1 MSEKTLE
8 KFNEKFSVVYTT
20 LYEND
25 FLENLLEN
33 SGVYDEI
40 LETAERYLKSKNW
53 WKFMTSYYKK
63 YHNVFTSD
71 RELVAMALAK
81 NLYKNDKY
89 DFYFLKN

>member
-1 MSEKTLE
+1 
-8 KFNEKFSVVYTT
+8 
-20 LYEND
+20 
-25 FLENLLEN
+25 
-33 SGVYDEI
+33 
-40 LETAERYLKSKNW
+40 
-53 WKFMTSYYKK
+53 MTSYYKK